1 MAKYKLSETAFIN
14 HRIYLAGETV
24 EVPDEVIPG
33 PHMVPVDRAA
43 RKMADSIGLI
53 NGPLPDPID
62 EITSIGAS
70 PAGVKS
76 GIAAGENLPL

>member
-1 MAKYKLSETAFIN
+1 MAKYKLNETAFIDN
-14 HRIYLAGETV
+14 RICLAGETV
-24 EVPDEVIPG
+24 EVADEVIPG
-33 PHMVPVDRAA
+33 PHMVPADRAA
-43 RKMADSIGLI
+43 RKMADSIGLV

-76 GIAAGENLPL
+76 GIAAVEDLPL